1 MRATVSR
8 WEAGICRS
16 RVLQEPDGAR
26 LEAALAELDGEVCTE
41 LSVERWEE
49 GGGALTV
56 SGGPG
61 VFLVT
66 GECDD
71 GTLIQLCR
79 ARAAGHGTG
88 DGPGRRV
95 RPKELGARCL
105 DGELSG
111 PSEEPMWLVCGG
123 QGAYFPAGELVDGAA
138 ARWAVREFL
147 AGFPGGIGA
156 PWRVE

>member
-1 MRATVSR
+1 MRAVVSR

-49 GGGALTV
+49 GGGVLTV

-66 GECDD
+66 GERDD
-71 GTLIQLCR
+71 GAFFQLCR
-79 ARAAGHGTG
+79 ARPAG
-88 DGPGRRV
+88 DGGRPGRRV

-105 DGELSG
+105 DGDLNG
-111 PSEEPMWLVCGG
+111 LREEPVWLVCGG
-123 QGAYFPAGELVDGAA
+123 QGAYFPADELVDGAA
-138 ARWAVREFL
+138 ARWAVREFV
-147 AGFPGGIGA
+147 AGFPGGLAA